1 MSSPVAPVGPVAPVS
16 PAGVAGPVPP
26 APTLP
31 DAESFSA
38 AFARAADAAASATPG
53 AELGKLLDPLLD
65 LNGHSAK
72 LAEAANLQEA
82 ESLRPGELLVLT
94 MRSHEFLFHCELV
107 SNVANR
113 SSDGVQQLFRQ
124 QS

>member
-1 MSSPVAPVGPVAPVS
+1 MTTPVAPVGPVASVS
-16 PAGVAGPVPP
+16 PAGAAGPSPS
-26 APTLP
+26 APTLL
-31 DAESFSA
+31 DAESFNA
-38 AFARAADAAASATPG
+38 AYTRAVDAANAAPG
-53 AELGKLLDPLLD
+53 AEIGKLLDPLLD

-72 LAEAANLQEA
+72 LAEAADLQHA
-82 ESLRPGELLVLT
+82 EGLRPGELLVLT